1 MIEAMACGTPVIA
14 WRRGSVPEIVED
26 GVTGFIVE
34 SEADA
39 VEAIH
44 RVRDLDRRTVRA
56 VFDRRFTAWQMA
68 TNYLQLYRA
77 AIDARI
83 PAG

>member
-34 SEADA
+34 SDAEAI
-39 VEAIH
+39 EAIH

-56 VFDRRFTAWQMA
+56 VFDQPFSARQMA
-68 TNYLQLYRA
+68 RNYLQLYSA

-83 PAG
+83 LAS

>member
-14 WRRGSVPEIVED
+14 WPRGAVPEVIEN

-39 VEAIH
+39 VAAVGKIQ
-44 RVRDLDRRTVRA
+44 DLDRRRIRER
-56 VFDRRFTAWQMA
+56 FEQRFTARRMA
-68 TNYLQLYRA
+68 EEYVGAYRA
-77 AIDARI
+77 LAPRR
-83 PAG
+83 

>member
-34 SEADA
+34 SEAQA

-56 VFDRRFTAWQMA
+56 VFDRRFTAGQMA

-77 AIDARI
+77 AVDARI
-83 PAG
+83 LAS